1 MSYVNIN
8 IQAFAPGTYTFSW
21 SRLKKT
27 PSQLVTELSKK
38 NSAINV
44 DVCPPVLR
52 RSKPIPIPPKKE
64 EVIEVSHENICTNYD
79 SDFDFFKNFF
89 ESK

>member
-1 MSYVNIN
+1 MSYMNIN

-38 NSAINV
+38 NITINV

-52 RSKPIPIPPKKE
+52 RTKPIPIPIKKE
-64 EVIEVSHENICTNYD
+64 EVIEVSPVNLCTNHGWSLD
-79 SDFDFFKNFF
+79 FF
-89 ESK
+89 ESLFKK

>member
-1 MSYVNIN
+1 MNIN
-8 IQAFAPGTYTFSW
+8 IQAFASGTYTFSW

-38 NSAINV
+38 NTAINV
-44 DVCPPVLR
+44 DICPPVLR
-52 RSKPIPIPPKKE
+52 RTKPIPIPIKKK
-64 EVIEVSHENICTNYD
+64 EVIEVSPVNLCTNYD
-79 SDFDFFKNFF
+79 SSFFFFKNFF